1 MADFIPRDVSHPLDV
16 ADDTTMAEFEGFGTD
31 VPRTDAMIL
40 AANFPADPGVTR
52 ANRVRVANLLRAGFI
67 PPTLDP
73 RGAEVDFPTPDPV
86 AAAVS
91 FSRQGLHDV
100 PLVVPGG
107 PTLTMWS
114 LQDDVN
120 NVATWPAPTIRVR
133 EGQLVHSAMNS
144 RTGPHTIHHHGIEP
158 TPMNDGVGHLTFEV
172 GAGRY
177 TYQWLAGEAGTY
189 FYHCHRNTVLHFE
202 RGMYGAL
209 IIDPNVPG
217 APFTDGGPGT
227 TLVHNPAFPESVE
240 PVAYAAEALWV
251 ADDIDPRWHL
261 LGVAD
266 GLGEPD
272 ADARTGFMRIDDPQN
287 PHLNDFNPTVFT
299 VTGVPAHFSDPNPLV
314 AVPGNDAITPT
325 VRRGEKI
332 LVRTLNASYAQ
343 TRWTFPAAIPGKVI
357 AADGR
362 TLGRAPFG
370 QYATPRDLATM
381 GHQFDLSVA
390 RRWDVLLDT
399 TGVPLGNHDVGIG
412 FYHWITGAL
421 IRQIRTRIVVTA

>member
-1 MADFIPRDVSHPLDV
+1 MADLIPRDVSQPFV
-16 ADDTTMAEFEGFGTD
+16 ADETSLAEFEGFGTD
-31 VPRTDAMIL
+31 VPRTDGMIR
-40 AANFPADPGVTR
+40 AANAPLDPLVTR
-52 ANRVRVANLLRAGFI
+52 ANRVRVANLLRPGFI

-73 RGAEVDFPTPDPV
+73 NAPELTFPTPDAV
-86 AAAVS
+86 AAHVA

-100 PLVVPGG
+100 PLAVPGG

-114 LQDDVN
+114 LQDN
-120 NVATWPAPTIRVR
+120 AAGVATWPAPTIRVR
-133 EGQLVHSAMNS
+133 EGRIVHSQMNS

-172 GAGRY
+172 GGGRY

-209 IIDPNVPG
+209 IIDPNVAG
-217 APFTDGGPGT
+217 APFADGGPGVT
-227 TLVHNPAFPESVE
+227 HVGNDLVD
-240 PVAYAAEALWV
+240 YAAEALWV
-251 ADDIDPRWHL
+251 ADDIDPRWQAL
-261 LGVAD
+261 SVAD
-266 GLGEPD
+266 GLGKVDED
-272 ADARTGFMRIDDPQN
+272 ALTGFMSINDPKN
-287 PHLNDFNPTVFT
+287 PRLHDFRPTVFV
-299 VTGVPAHFSDPNPLV
+299 VTGQPAHFTDPDPLV
-314 AVPGNDAITPT
+314 AIPGSAITPV
-325 VRRGEKI
+325 VRRGQRI

-343 TRWTFPAAIPGKVI
+343 TRWTFPAEVPGTVI

-362 TLGRAPFG
+362 TYGREPFG
-370 QYATPRDLATM
+370 QYARPRSLASM

-399 TGVPLGNHDVGIG
+399 AGVPLGNHDVRIG

-421 IRQIRTRIVVTA
+421 LREIRVRFIVNP